1 MDLFGIN
8 NGQHNHLK
16 GILLMT
22 GAGLCWSTGGIF
34 VRSVD
39 ITNSWE
45 IVFWR
50 SLAMAIVMTLILGV
64 RYSGRVLQSLT
75 SLGMA
80 GFLAGV
86 LLAMATVCFILSVA
100 RTTVANTLIII
111 STAPF
116 LAALAARLFL
126 GEPVARRS
134 YWAMGIALI
143 GISAM
148 CADSIGAGATLGN
161 LLAGAVALAFAAS
174 IVLLRYSR
182 AQADMSPTVLV
193 AGVFALVI
201 AFPLSLPFHAS
212 WQDVGILTCMGT
224 FQTGL
229 GCVLMTLASRHISA
243 VEIGL
248 LSLLE
253 TTLGPL
259 WVWIGVGERPSDL
272 ALLGGAV
279 VVTSLV
285 INELVGVYRLPQP
298 DRSAETVPAA
308 SAFSGLICTE
318 SVSVRSWEKS

>member
-45 IVFWR
+45 IAFWR
-50 SLAMAIVMTLILGV
+50 SLAMALVMAVLLSV
-64 RYSGRVLQSLT
+64 RHSGRIVQSLT
-75 SLGMA
+75 SLGVS
-80 GFLAGV
+80 GFLAGFF
-86 LLAMATVCFILSVA
+86 LAMASVCFILSVT
-100 RTTVANTLIII
+100 RTTVANTLVII

-116 LAALAARLFL
+116 LTALAARLFL
-126 GEPVARRS
+126 GESVATRS
-134 YWAMGIALI
+134 YVAMAIALT

-148 CADSIGAGATLGN
+148 CADSIGGGALIGN

-174 IVLLRYSR
+174 VVLLRYSR

-193 AGVFALVI
+193 AGVFALII
-201 AFPLSLPFHAS
+201 ALPLSFPFHAS
-212 WQDVGILTCMGT
+212 WQDIGTLACMGT

-243 VEIGL
+243 AEIGL

-253 TTLGPL
+253 TTLGPV

-285 INELVGVYRLPQP
+285 INELVGVYRPAQP
-298 DRSAETVPAA
+298 SRSGETVEETVAV
-308 SAFSGLICTE
+308 T
-318 SVSVRSWEKS
+318 SVG

>member
-1 MDLFGIN
+1 MDLHQSTSQ
-8 NGQHNHLK
+8 GQQHLK
-16 GILLMT
+16 GILLMV

-45 IVFWR
+45 IAFWR
-50 SLAMAIVMTLILGV
+50 SLAMALVMAILLWV
-64 RYSGRVLQSLT
+64 RYSGRVLRSLT
-75 SLGMA
+75 SLGVS

-86 LLAMATVCFILSVA
+86 FLAMASVCFILSVT
-100 RTTVANTLIII
+100 RTTVANTLVII

-126 GEPVARRS
+126 GEPVATRS
-134 YWAMGIALI
+134 YVAMGIALT
-143 GISAM
+143 GIIAM
-148 CADSIGAGATLGN
+148 CADSIGGGATLGN
-161 LLAGAVALAFAAS
+161 LLAGGVALAFAAC

-193 AGVFALVI
+193 AGVLALII
-201 AFPLSLPFHAS
+201 ALPLSLPFHAS
-212 WQDVGILTCMGT
+212 WQDVGTLTCMGI

-243 VEIGL
+243 AEIGL

-253 TTLGPL
+253 TTLGPV
-259 WVWIGVGERPSDL
+259 WVWVGVGERPTDL

-279 VVTSLV
+279 VVASLV
-285 INELVGVYRLPQP
+285 VNELVGVYRPGLP
-298 DRSAETVPAA
+298 RESAETVAVTPA
-308 SAFSGLICTE
+308 G
-318 SVSVRSWEKS
+318 

>member
-1 MDLFGIN
+1 MDFLETGPERS
-8 NGQHNHLK
+8 QHLK

-22 GAGLCWSTGGIF
+22 GAGLCWSTGGLF

-45 IVFWR
+45 IAFWR
-50 SLAMAIVMTLILGV
+50 STAMALVMALLLCV
-64 RYSGRVLQSLT
+64 RHSGRVLQSLT
-75 SLGMA
+75 SLGVS

-86 LLAMATVCFILSVA
+86 FLAMASVCFILSVT
-100 RTTVANTLIII
+100 RTSVANTLVII

-126 GEPVARRS
+126 GEAVATRS
-134 YWAMGIALI
+134 YVAMGIALT
-143 GISAM
+143 GIIAM

-161 LLAGAVALAFAAS
+161 LLAGGAALAFAAC

-193 AGVFALVI
+193 AGVLALSI
-201 AFPLSLPFHAS
+201 ALPLSLPFHAS
-212 WQDVGILTCMGT
+212 WQDVGILSCMGT

-229 GCVLMTLASRHISA
+229 GCLLMTLASRHISA
-243 VEIGL
+243 AEIGL

-253 TTLGPL
+253 TTLGPV

-279 VVTSLV
+279 VVASLV
-285 INELVGVYRLPQP
+285 VNELVGVYRPAQP
-298 DRSAETVPAA
+298 SSSTETVAVTPT
-308 SAFSGLICTE
+308 G
-318 SVSVRSWEKS
+318 

>member
-1 MDLFGIN
+1 MDLHHG
-8 NGQHNHLK
+8 GPERSQHLK

-45 IVFWR
+45 IAFWR
-50 SLAMAIVMTLILGV
+50 SLAMALVMALILYV
-64 RYSGRVLQSLT
+64 RHAGRVLQSVT
-75 SLGMA
+75 SLGVS
-80 GFLAGV
+80 GFLAGFF
-86 LLAMATVCFILSVA
+86 LAMATVCFILAVT

-111 STAPF
+111 SIAPF

-126 GEPVARRS
+126 GEPVATRS
-134 YWAMGIALI
+134 YVAMGIALI
-143 GISAM
+143 GIGAM
-148 CADSIGAGATLGN
+148 CADSISTGAILGN
-161 LLAGAVALAFAAS
+161 LLAGGVALAFAAS
-174 IVLLRYSR
+174 IVLLRYSGAR
-182 AQADMSPTVLV
+182 TDTSPTVLV
-193 AGVFALVI
+193 AGLVALCV
-201 AFPLSLPFHAS
+201 ALPLSTPFSAS
-212 WQDVGILTCMGT
+212 WLDVSILACMGT

-229 GCVLMTLASRHISA
+229 GCVLMTLAARHISA
-243 VEIGL
+243 AEIGL

-285 INELVGVYRLPQP
+285 VNELVGVYRPAQP
-298 DRSAETVPAA
+298 DRPAETVAA
-308 SAFSGLICTE
+308 TSAG
-318 SVSVRSWEKS
+318 